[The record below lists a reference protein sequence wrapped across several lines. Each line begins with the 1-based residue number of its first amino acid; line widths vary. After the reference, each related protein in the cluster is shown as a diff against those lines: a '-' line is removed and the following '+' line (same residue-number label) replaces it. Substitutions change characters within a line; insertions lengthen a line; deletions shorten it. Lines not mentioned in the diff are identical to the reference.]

1 MIACVI
7 KFYVKRQDHGIVMGL
22 QSLNAMTMKKLE
34 EMGLVP
40 LTKKE
45 CVEQNGGNSTIPPVK
60 LPDI

>member
-1 MIACVI
+1 
-7 KFYVKRQDHGIVMGL
+7 
-22 QSLNAMTMKKLE
+22 MTMKKLE

-60 LPDI
+60 LPDILDNGSIWCCIDIPPMEISMTA

>member
-1 MIACVI
+1 
-7 KFYVKRQDHGIVMGL
+7 
-22 QSLNAMTMKKLE
+22 MTMKKLE

-60 LPDI
+60 LPDILDKCRNYLA